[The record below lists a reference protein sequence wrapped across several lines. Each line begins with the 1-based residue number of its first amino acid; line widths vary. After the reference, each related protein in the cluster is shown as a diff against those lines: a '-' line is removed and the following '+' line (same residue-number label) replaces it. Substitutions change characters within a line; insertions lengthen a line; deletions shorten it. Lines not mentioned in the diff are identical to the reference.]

1 LKARPKQ
8 DWLFITTG
16 VLTFRLTAGFPVL
29 AFPKSF
35 APEQSSTAVIGT
47 EVMSMASS
55 AVLATE
61 PANPEGVV
69 AAGAYVDGRRVANI
83 AIDEAS
89 SWRSRPGHVVWIG
102 LHEPDIALLTSV
114 QQQFQL
120 HDLAIEDADHAH
132 QRPKIEQYGDGLFI
146 VARTAQLVGDSITFG
161 ETHLFV
167 GEGYLVSVRHGAST
181 SYTPV
186 RERCE
191 SCPRALARGEDYILY
206 AILDF
211 IVDNYSPVLETI
223 QEEVEAMEA
232 LVLASAMTRAQ
243 IERLYLLRRDLLR
256 LRNAVGPLV
265 EVCRR
270 LEHDNL
276 PMVRPTM
283 QPLFRDVTDHVRTV
297 QEQID
302 SLREVL
308 AFAFEASLLVGQAQE
323 TAVSKKLAS
332 WLAII
337 AVPTA
342 VAGIYGMNFK
352 NIPELQL
359 EYGYFIVMGAMAIA
373 CAALF
378 WRFRRVGWL

>member
-1 LKARPKQ
+1 MNIASQ
-8 DWLFITTG
+8 ADI
-16 VLTFRLTAGFPVL
+16 ANDPVT
-29 AFPKSF
+29 S
-35 APEQSSTAVIGT
+35 
-47 EVMSMASS
+47 
-55 AVLATE
+55 
-61 PANPEGVV
+61 EGVV

-83 AIDEAS
+83 AIEEAA

-102 LHEPDIALLTSV
+102 LHEPDMTILTSV
-114 QQQFQL
+114 QRQFQL

-146 VARTAQLVGDSITFG
+146 VARTAQLVGDSIAFG

-181 SYTPV
+181 SYAPV
-186 RERCE
+186 RARCE

-223 QEEVEAMEA
+223 QEEVEAMEEQ
-232 LVLASAMTRAQ
+232 VLASAMTRAQ

-276 PMVRPTM
+276 PMIRPTM
-283 QPLFRDVTDHVRTV
+283 QPLFRDVTDHVRTI

-342 VAGIYGMNFK
+342 IAGIYGMNFK
-352 NIPELQL
+352 HMPELEW
-359 EYGYFIVMGAMAIA
+359 EYGYFSIIGTILVV

>member
-1 LKARPKQ
+1 MDVAA
-8 DWLFITTG
+8 T
-16 VLTFRLTAGFPVL
+16 TAGTT
-29 AFPKSF
+29 
-35 APEQSSTAVIGT
+35 APPSS
-47 EVMSMASS
+47 
-55 AVLATE
+55 
-61 PANPEGVV
+61 EGVV
-69 AAGAYVDGRRVANI
+69 AAGVYVDGRRVANI
-83 AIDEAS
+83 AIEEAS
-89 SWRSRPGHVVWIG
+89 SWRSKPGHVVWIG
-102 LHEPDIALLTSV
+102 LHEPDMALLSSV
-114 QQQFQL
+114 QRQFEL

-132 QRPKIEQYGDGLFI
+132 QRPKIEQYGDALFI
-146 VARTAQLVGDSITFG
+146 VARTAQLEDDRIVFG

-167 GEGYLVSVRHGAST
+167 GEGYLVSVRHGPST

-211 IVDNYSPVLETI
+211 IVDNYSPVLEAI
-223 QEEVEAMEA
+223 HEEVETMEA
-232 LVLASAMTRAQ
+232 EVLASAMTQAQ
-243 IERLYLLRRDLLR
+243 IQRLYLLRRDLLR

-276 PMVRPTM
+276 PMVRSTM

-297 QEQID
+297 QERID

-332 WLAII
+332 WAAIL

-342 VAGIYGMNFK
+342 IAGIYGMNFK
-352 NIPELQL
+352 NMPELEMQL
-359 EYGYFIVMGAMAIA
+359 GYPTVMVAIFSV
-373 CAALF
+373 C
-378 WRFRRVGWL
+378 G

>member
-1 LKARPKQ
+1 MN
-8 DWLFITTG
+8 
-16 VLTFRLTAGFPVL
+16 L
-29 AFPKSF
+29 A
-35 APEQSSTAVIGT
+35 SSTALT
-47 EVMSMASS
+47 NAP
-55 AVLATE
+55 VLS
-61 PANPEGVV
+61 EGVV
-69 AAGAYVDGRRVANI
+69 AASVYVEGRRVANI

-89 SWRSRPGHVVWIG
+89 SWRNKPGHVVWIG
-102 LHEPDIALLTSV
+102 LHEPGIELLKSV
-114 QQQFQL
+114 QRQFQL
-120 HDLAIEDADHAH
+120 HDLAVEDANNAH

-146 VARTAQLVGDSITFG
+146 VARTAQLGGDNIAFG

-181 SYTPV
+181 SYKPV

-223 QEEVEAMEA
+223 HEEVETMEA
-232 LVLASAMTRAQ
+232 LVLASTMTRTQ
-243 IERLYLLRRDLLR
+243 IERMYLLRRDLLR

-270 LEHDNL
+270 LEHDSL
-276 PMVRPTM
+276 PMIRPTM
-283 QPLFRDVTDHVRTV
+283 QPLFRDVTDHVRNV
-297 QEQID
+297 QERID

-323 TAVSKKLAS
+323 TLVSKRLAS

-342 VAGIYGMNFK
+342 IAGIYGMNFK
-352 NIPELQL
+352 NMPELQW
-359 EYGYFIVMGAMAIA
+359 EYGYFTVIGVILIA
-373 CAALF
+373 CGTLY
-378 WRFRRVGWL
+378 WRFRRAGWL